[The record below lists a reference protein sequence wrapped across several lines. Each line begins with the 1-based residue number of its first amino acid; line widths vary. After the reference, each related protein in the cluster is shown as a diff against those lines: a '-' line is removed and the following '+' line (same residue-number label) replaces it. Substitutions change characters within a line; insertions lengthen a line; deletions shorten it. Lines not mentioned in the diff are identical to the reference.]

1 MSDDAL
7 AVIDIFAQYG
17 VLGIIALIFIVSLRK
32 LMNNMIEM
40 NTHIFEYFM
49 NSNEKTNESLKNS
62 MNSIVQI
69 IQKNTDN
76 ILDSKHAILKEVND
90 MQKEIKKSEVDK
102 SLLNELLS
110 EQINY
115 RYEVNKI
122 LNDYEKE
129 RIENNNKN
137 KDS

>member
-1 MSDDAL
+1 MSEGTL

-17 VLGIIALIFIVSLRK
+17 VLGIIALIFIISLRK

-90 MQKEIKKSEVDK
+90 MQKEIKKSEIDK

-115 RYEVNKI
+115 RHGINKI

-129 RIENNNKN
+129 RVENNNRN

>member
-1 MSDDAL
+1 MTDSAMVVE
-7 AVIDIFAQYG
+7 AFIQYG
-17 VLGIIALIFIVSLRK
+17 ALGIIALIFIVSLRK

-76 ILDSKHAILKEVND
+76 ILDSKHAILKEINNLD
-90 MQKEIKKSEVDK
+90 REIQRVEIDK
-102 SLLNELLS
+102 SLLNEILS
-110 EQINY
+110 EQITY
-115 RYEVNKI
+115 RHEINKI
-122 LNDYEKE
+122 LNNREKE
-129 RIENNNKN
+129 KENNNN
-137 KDS
+137 EGIE

>member
-1 MSDDAL
+1 MSEDAL

-76 ILDSKHAILKEVND
+76 ILDSKHAILKELSD
-90 MQKEIKKSEVDK
+90 MEKEIKRSEIDK

-115 RYEVNKI
+115 RHEINKI

-129 RIENNNKN
+129 RIENNSRN

>member
-49 NSNEKTNESLKNS
+49 SSNEKTNESLKNS

>member
-1 MSDDAL
+1 MSESTL
-7 AVIDIFAQYG
+7 AIIEVFAQYG
-17 VLGIIALIFIVSLRK
+17 VLGIVALIFIVSLRK

-76 ILDSKHAILKEVND
+76 ILDVKHAILKEVNNLN
-90 MQKEIKKSEVDK
+90 KEIQRIEIDK
-102 SLLNELLS
+102 SLLNEILS
-110 EQINY
+110 EQITY
-115 RYEVNKI
+115 RHEINKI
-122 LNDYEKE
+122 LDNRQKEKQHE
-129 RIENNNKN
+129 
-137 KDS
+137 DSDSTE

>member
-1 MSDDAL
+1 MSESAL
-7 AVIDIFAQYG
+7 AIIEIFAQYG

-76 ILDSKHAILKEVND
+76 ILDVKHAILKEVNNLNR
-90 MQKEIKKSEVDK
+90 EIQRIEIDK
-102 SLLNELLS
+102 SLLNEILS
-110 EQINY
+110 EQITY
-115 RYEVNKI
+115 RHEINKI
-122 LNDYEKE
+122 LDNREKE
-129 RIENNNKN
+129 KQHRDN
-137 KDS
+137 DSTE